1 MLRPLRTALALAT
14 LAMAPALAS
23 AQQTQPAPLQ
33 TARAITYHPRDLVP
47 VRSRLLFTTLIVLP
61 DGEQVIEATC
71 GDKDHWIVNVR
82 DGLVSVK
89 PTKAGAS
96 TNLNLVATPGQVYA
110 FLLNETTDPNTKRSI
125 ETQSPSDI
133 TDLDLTIYL
142 ERDEPSPGYSASTP
156 PRFIPAERLDD
167 YRAQADLARDQARQA
182 VDRARAELET
192 GVNAFRESYPVSMRF
207 PYRIDQRKTSFRIKA
222 MWHDGTHTY
231 IQTSATELPAL
242 YEYQDN
248 MPALVNFDVRNGTYI
263 VPKVLRDGYLQL
275 GTARLGFRLVEEQ

>member
-14 LAMAPALAS
+14 LATTPALSS

-33 TARAITYHPRDLVP
+33 TARAINYHARDLVP
-47 VRSRLLFTTLIVLP
+47 VRTRLLFTTLIVLP

-96 TNLNLVATPGQVYA
+96 TNLNLVATSGQVYA
-110 FLLNETTDPNTKRSI
+110 FLLSETTDPNIKRST
-125 ETQSPSDI
+125 ETQSPTDI

-142 ERDEPSPGYSASTP
+142 ERDDPSPGYSASAP

-167 YRAQADLARDQARQA
+167 FRAQADLARDQARQA
-182 VDRARAELET
+182 VDRARTELET
-192 GVNAFRESYPVSMRF
+192 GVNTFRETYPVSMRF
-207 PYRIDQRKTSFRIKA
+207 PYRIDQRKTAFRIKA

-248 MPALVNFDVRNGTYI
+248 MPALVNFDVRNATYI

-275 GTARLGFRLVEEQ
+275 GTARLGFRMVEEQ